1 MAMIQLQFSTRPESW
16 IEDLCRKDSAVV
28 KVLSLKQQ
36 GGSKQVTHFVDI
48 SSDKVSSDKL
58 SEDIHRLRDVSS
70 SEIAKVGSN
79 RLVGTITS
87 ENCTVCLAIIE
98 TNLGYFI
105 GPAETGEDCNM
116 TYKLFMNGEGIPVFL
131 QALHSKEVDYKISDI
146 SRLSPKKTLTP
157 KQEKVLKS
165 ALELGYYDFPK
176 RVTTEQLSHSLGIA
190 PSTIAEILRRA
201 EKKIISVYF
210 GTT

>member
-1 MAMIQLQFSTRPESW
+1 VIQLQFSTPPESW
-16 IEDLCRKDSAVV
+16 IGALCRDDAAVV

-48 SSDKVSSDKL
+48 YSDRTSSDTINEDLHKL
-58 SEDIHRLRDVSS
+58 SDVSE
-70 SEIAKVGSN
+70 SELAKVGSN

-87 ENCTVCLAIIE
+87 KNCKVCLAIME

-105 GPAETGEDCNM
+105 GPAETGDDCNVN
-116 TYKLFMNGEGIPVFL
+116 YKLFMDGDGIPVFL
-131 QALHSKEVDYKISDI
+131 QALHSKDVNYKITDI
-146 SRLSPKKTLTP
+146 SKLAPKKALTP
-157 KQEKVLKS
+157 KQEKVLKT

-176 RVTTEQLSHSLGIA
+176 RVTTEQLSDTLGIS

-201 EKKIISVYF
+201 EKKIISGYF
-210 GTT
+210 GT